1 MLTSHLQPIRT
12 KSTTVRACRDQLC
25 GLILTFYV
33 DWEEDDGSKIDSS
46 KELFVKSM
54 RWTNPR
60 DVDYIFLQ
68 HDTHYQTS

>member
-1 MLTSHLQPIRT
+1 MVSDYRDYFSRPMLTLFS
-12 KSTTVRACRDQLC
+12 
-25 GLILTFYV
+25 
-33 DWEEDDGSKIDSS
+33 DWEEDDGAKIETSKD
-46 KELFVKSM
+46 LFVKSM